1 MNHKFLNYGY
11 IASKVSTHSE
21 SATKWFGN
29 GKAKLNLLINEVFFN
44 INLINNP
51 SLHLSSGL
59 LSNEIRTK
67 NFKEM
72 GSSIN
77 LDYAKNNL
85 SYKAKFLKF
94 KYRFNL
100 GNFKFNLSGG
110 KRQGLSK
117 QKFYLTSI
125 EGLKFDMDAEISN
138 SFLAFNMEKGIFYF
152 QAQKN
157 SNSDI
162 RFISGIQKNF

>member
-1 MNHKFLNYGY
+1 MYVFLHTW
-11 IASKVSTHSE
+11 K
-21 SATKWFGN
+21 
-29 GKAKLNLLINEVFFN
+29 
-44 INLINNP
+44 
-51 SLHLSSGL
+51 
-59 LSNEIRTK
+59 
-67 NFKEM
+67 
-72 GSSIN
+72 
-77 LDYAKNNL
+77 
-85 SYKAKFLKF
+85 LKF

-100 GNFKFNLSGG
+100 GNFKFNFSGG
-110 KRQGLSK
+110 KRQGLSQ
-117 QKFYLTSI
+117 QKFYLASI

>member
-1 MNHKFLNYGY
+1 
-11 IASKVSTHSE
+11 
-21 SATKWFGN
+21 
-29 GKAKLNLLINEVFFN
+29 
-44 INLINNP
+44 
-51 SLHLSSGL
+51 
-59 LSNEIRTK
+59 
-67 NFKEM
+67 M

-77 LDYAKNNL
+77 LDYGKNNL

-110 KRQGLSK
+110 KRQGLSQ